1 LKTPIVRLRKSLRDE
16 VHRKLLACGAD
27 ESVAFLTAKH
37 FATDEKDIFIADSIV
52 PVKPGDYLRQGPLH
66 LKVSPLYV
74 SRVLN
79 TAEDQ
84 KNTVIMAHSHPFEK
98 EIPDYS
104 PSDTYGEALTSETIS
119 KCLPENPPVASL
131 VFGEHHLNARGWS
144 GLSQKF
150 SSAAVATME
159 SGYFRFQSHSPSK
172 KGGRYQE
179 SLHRQVKALG
189 QSFQQQLEGMDIGVV
204 GLGGT
209 GSAVAEQ
216 LARMGANKLRLVDH
230 DKLEPSN
237 LSRVCGSKQRDVL
250 KKRAK
255 VEVVASYLKEINP
268 TIEVKTLK
276 QSVMTRSA
284 LQWLANC
291 DFVFSCLDRHAP
303 RAVVNEL
310 SYQCFI
316 PIIDVGIGIRRQ
328 TDGSVTGAA
337 RATLIGP
344 LLPCLVCQEI
354 VRPEMITAENLSP
367 EEFEKRKAEGYVAP
381 FEQQAASVVTYTSL
395 AACLGVKKFIEAL
408 SSAGTDNYSTLI
420 FDFQT
425 DEIYHLTQQARQECV
440 CQKRLGKGFSI
451 PFSVA
456 D

>member
-16 VHRKLLACGAD
+16 VHRKLLASGAD
-27 ESVAFLTAKH
+27 ESIAFLTAKH

-52 PVKPGDYLRQGPLH
+52 PARPGDYLRQGPLH

-84 KNTVIMAHSHPFEK
+84 KNTVIMVHSHPFEK

-104 PSDTYGEALTSETIS
+104 PSDNHGEALTSETIS
-119 KCLPENPPVASL
+119 KCLPANPPVASL
-131 VFGEHHLNARGWS
+131 VFGQHHLNARGWS

-159 SGYFRFQSHSPSK
+159 SGYFRFQSSSAAK
-172 KGGRYQE
+172 KQGRHQE
-179 SLHRQVKALG
+179 SVHRQVKALG
-189 QSFQQQLEGMDIGVV
+189 QSFQEQLETMDIGVV

-216 LARMGANKLRLVDH
+216 LARMGARKLRLVDH

-237 LSRVCGSKQRDVL
+237 LSRVYGSKQRDVL
-250 KKRAK
+250 KKQAK
-255 VEVVASYLKEINP
+255 VEVVASYLKEISP

-276 QSVMTRSA
+276 LSVMTRSA

-291 DFVFSCLDRHAP
+291 DFIFSCMDRHAP
-303 RAVVNEL
+303 RAVLNEL

-316 PIIDVGIGIRRQ
+316 PMIDVGVGIRRES
-328 TDGSVTGAA
+328 DGSVTGAA
-337 RATLIGP
+337 RATMIAP
-344 LLPCLVCQEI
+344 SLPCLVCQEI
-354 VRPEMITAENLSP
+354 VRPEIIAAENLNP
-367 EEFEKRKAEGYVAP
+367 LEYEKRRAEGYVAP
-381 FEQQAASVVTYTSL
+381 FERHAPSVITYTSL
-395 AACLGVKKFIEAL
+395 AASLGVKRFIEAL
-408 SSAGTDNYSTLI
+408 SLTEPHTYSTLI
-420 FDFQT
+420 FDIGKN
-425 DEIYHLTQQARQECV
+425 EIYRVSQGPKQDCV
-440 CQKRLGKGFSI
+440 CGKRLAKAFSI